1 VRGED
6 RSRAASR
13 HPIVAVLR
21 EQGRTQTWLARKIG
35 RSHAYTNRVL
45 NGLHPAI
52 PTFRAACAAL
62 LGVPEHEL
70 FHAISNAPTEGDI
83 RAGAAVREGYPRP
96 VGLSILEEAPHTKT
110 A

>member
-1 VRGED
+1 VG
-6 RSRAASR
+6 
-13 HPIVAVLR
+13 VLR
-21 EQGRTQTWLARKIG
+21 EQGRTQTWLARKLG

-70 FHAISNAPTEGDI
+70 FHAISSAPPHEEAEST
-83 RAGAAVREGYPRP
+83 RAGTAAMYAAG
-96 VGLSILEEAPHTKT
+96 
-110 A
+110 